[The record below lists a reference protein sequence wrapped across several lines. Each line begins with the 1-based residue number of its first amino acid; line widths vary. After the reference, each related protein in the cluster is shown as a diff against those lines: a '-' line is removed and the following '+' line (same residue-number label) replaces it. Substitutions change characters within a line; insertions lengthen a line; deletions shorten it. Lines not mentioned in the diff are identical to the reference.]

1 MSDFVL
7 SCSSPADLSVEY
19 YKERDIRMIPF
30 HFMLGSEWYL
40 DDCGQTIPYGE
51 FFGRMAKGEM
61 TKTSQINVEEYEEY
75 FEKILKEGKDIL
87 HLSLSSGIS
96 GTYNS
101 ARIAMDT
108 LREKYPDRKI
118 YVEDSLAAS
127 SGFGLLMDKLAD
139 LRDEG
144 KSIDELRDFVDKNKR
159 RLNHWFFTTDLTY
172 LIRGGRVSKASGMIG
187 QAFNICPL
195 LNVDV
200 DGKLMARSKHRG
212 KKRVIRAAADKVLSL
227 IDDRENYTGKI
238 FISNAQCFED
248 AKEVS
253 NILEAALPRMNG
265 PVQHFSI
272 GNLIG
277 SHTGPGTVAIF
288 FWGDERVD

>member
-1 MSDFVL
+1 MSDYVL
-7 SCSSPADLSVEY
+7 SCSSPADMTPEY
-19 YKERDIRMIPF
+19 YEKRDIRMISF
-30 HFMLGSEWYL
+30 HFMLGSEWYM
-40 DDCGQTIPYGE
+40 DDCGKTIPYDE
-51 FFGRMAKGEM
+51 FYARMAKGEM
-61 TKTSQINVEEYEEY
+61 TKTSQINAEEYEEY
-75 FEKILKEGKDIL
+75 FENILKEGLDIL

-101 ARIAMDT
+101 ARIAMET
-108 LREKYPDRKI
+108 LKDKYPDRKI
-118 YVEDSLAAS
+118 IVEDSLAAS

-144 KSIDELRDFVDKNKR
+144 KSLEEVAAFARDNKR

-195 LNVDV
+195 LNVDL
-200 DGKLMARSKHRG
+200 DGKLVARSKHRG

-227 IDDRENYTGKI
+227 IEDRENYTGKI
-238 FISNAQCFED
+238 FISNANCPED
-248 AKEVS
+248 AREVS
-253 NILEAALPRMNG
+253 DILEAALPKMDG
-265 PVQHFSI
+265 PVRHFSI

>member
-1 MSDFVL
+1 MSDYVL

-40 DDCGQTIPYGE
+40 DDCGHTIPYGE
-51 FFGRMAKGEM
+51 FYSRMAKGEM

-159 RLNHWFFTTDLTY
+159 RLNHWFFHTDLTY

-200 DGKLMARSKHRG
+200 DGKLMARSKHGG

-253 NILEAALPRMNG
+253 NILEAALPKMNG

>member
-7 SCSSPADLSVEY
+7 SCSSPADMTPEY
-19 YKERDIRMIPF
+19 YEKRDIRMISF
-30 HFMLGSEWYL
+30 HFMLGSEWYM
-40 DDCGQTIPYGE
+40 DDCGKTIPYDE
-51 FFGRMAKGEM
+51 FYSRMAKGEL
-61 TKTSQINVEEYEEY
+61 TKTSQINAEEYEEY
-75 FEKILKEGKDIL
+75 FENILKEGLDIL

-101 ARIAMDT
+101 ARIAMET
-108 LREKYPDRKI
+108 LKDKYPDRKI
-118 YVEDSLAAS
+118 IVEDSLAAS

-144 KSIDELRDFVDKNKR
+144 KSLEEVAAFARDNKR

-195 LNVDV
+195 LNVDL
-200 DGKLMARSKHRG
+200 DGKLVARSKHRG

-227 IDDRENYTGKI
+227 IEDRENYTGKI
-238 FISNAQCFED
+238 FISNANCPED
-248 AKEVS
+248 AREVS
-253 NILEAALPRMNG
+253 DILEAALPKMDG
-265 PVQHFSI
+265 PVRHFSI